1 MRKTTARVR
10 LRIAN
15 NRYTNKHNIMVMSD
29 YGNAKERHD
38 QKAVRIKRGN
48 CLGEKRYRG
57 RGERHGQE
65 KRREETALPEEEMLF
80 KKCQLITKSVGMEKL
95 KQGQTAY
102 DVKENKR
109 SLPWVKY
116 LDMLQ

>member
-10 LRIAN
+10 LRIVN

-57 RGERHGQE
+57 RGERQGQE
-65 KRREETALPEEEMLF
+65 KRRDSTPRRRNAVQEMPINNKVSRNGETETGID
-80 KKCQLITKSVGMEKL
+80 CI
-95 KQGQTAY
+95 
-102 DVKENKR
+102 
-109 SLPWVKY
+109 
-116 LDMLQ
+116 